1 MSGESRAECIR
12 GAYTEHRDALY
23 AYAVSLTR
31 NHAAAEDIV
40 QTAVL
45 RLLKRPLLPRN
56 LRAYLFRSVRNLVTD
71 RWRRNADNGEALPEL
86 VDENQASLDPLLRDR
101 LWHCLQ
107 MLSADERD
115 VILLKT
121 LDGMSFREIAAV
133 RMRSV
138 NTVASWYRRGI
149 ERMKELVGRHGI

>member
-1 MSGESRAECIR
+1 MTGESRIERIR
-12 GAYTEHRDALY
+12 VAYTEHRDALY

-40 QTAVL
+40 HTAVL
-45 RLLKRPLLPRN
+45 RLLKRPMLPMN
-56 LRAYLFRSVRNLVTD
+56 LRAYLFRSVRNLATD
-71 RWRRNADNGEALPEL
+71 RWRRNLDNGEALPEL

-115 VILLKT
+115 AILLKT
-121 LDGMSFREIAAV
+121 LDGMSFQEIAVV

-149 ERMKELVGRHGI
+149 VRMKELVERYGI